1 MSSQNTNEE
10 VLSASTGPVTVVIT
24 HKAKRGCEEQ
34 FKAWLKG
41 INQEASHYRGYMG
54 VQVIEP
60 HSSSD
65 REYVIIVRFDSYEHL
80 KIWNASDI
88 RQHYLEELHTLTEDE
103 STYEYQSGLEY
114 WFSLP
119 EMPGQMPPPRHK
131 MAFIIWL
138 ALTPLI
144 LSIPPITEPLLS
156 ELGLIKPIPVLITC
170 AILVV
175 LMTYAVMPLMSR
187 IFKKWLFPQ

>member
-1 MSSQNTNEE
+1 MSKQNTSEE
-10 VLSASTGPVTVVIT
+10 TLGTSTGPVTVVIT

-41 INQEASHYRGYMG
+41 INKEATQYQGYMG

-60 HSSSD
+60 PSASD
-65 REYVIIVRFDSYEHL
+65 REYVIIIRFDSYEHL
-80 KIWNASDI
+80 KIWNGSDI
-88 RQHYLEELHTLTEDE
+88 RKHYLDELHILTVDE
-103 STYEYQSGLEY
+103 STYKYQRGLDS
-114 WFSLP
+114 WVSLP
-119 EMPGQMPPPRHK
+119 ERPEQMPPPRHK

-144 LSIPPITEPLLS
+144 LLIPPITEPLLS
-156 ELGLIKPIPVLITC
+156 ELGLTKPLPALITC

-187 IFKKWLFPQ
+187 MFKKWLFPQ

>member
-1 MSSQNTNEE
+1 MSNQNTSEE
-10 VLSASTGPVTVVIT
+10 TLGTSTGPVTVVIT

-41 INQEASHYRGYMG
+41 INKEASQYQGYMG

-60 HSSSD
+60 HSTSD

-88 RQHYLEELHTLTEDE
+88 RKHYLEELHTLTEDE
-103 STYEYQSGLEY
+103 SKYEYQSGLEY
-114 WFSLP
+114 WFTLSVI
-119 EMPGQMPPPRHK
+119 PGRMPPPRHK
-131 MAFIIWL
+131 MAFVTWL

-144 LSIPPITEPLLS
+144 LLIPPLTEPLLS
-156 ELGLIKPIPVLITC
+156 KLGLIKPIPVLITC

-175 LMTYAVMPLMSR
+175 LMTYAVMPLMSKM
-187 IFKKWLFPQ
+187 FKKWLFHQ